1 MKRKNF
7 LILTG
12 SFFCVV
18 IVSVVLRLFIINTY
32 HFHIPITLDK
42 SNIPETLVEIQGKKY
57 SLAIDLG
64 DKFALSLNKH
74 ALKKLQKKPHDSLQ
88 NRDAIGKSYETSA
101 YVLSK
106 IKLGDLIFD
115 DVVVAEVNEEF
126 VKNTILWAD
135 TDNLEELLNDRFGT
149 IGRALLEKL
158 NLLLDVQNSSFFA
171 SNDIKKLKENGY
183 DLNQLVQISFEIGRT
198 GVILPVKTEMG
209 LIRLSIDTGST
220 VSLVRSSI
228 FQGIGIKNEKHGF
241 PIYTT
246 SMFEIGSK
254 NFGSMNLYLFDIT
267 PELHEIDGVLG
278 MDFVKNH
285 VIYIDYKD
293 KVLYIGNSKPRIQ
306 DSKKM

>member
-57 SLAIDLG
+57 SIAIDLG

-101 YVLSK
+101 YILSK

-126 VKNTILWAD
+126 VKNTTLWAD

-149 IGRALLEKL
+149 IGRALLERL
-158 NLLLDVQNSSFFA
+158 NLLLDVQNSSFFV

-209 LIRLSIDTGST
+209 LIRLSIY
-220 VSLVRSSI
+220 RS
-228 FQGIGIKNEKHGF
+228 
-241 PIYTT
+241 
-246 SMFEIGSK
+246 
-254 NFGSMNLYLFDIT
+254 
-267 PELHEIDGVLG
+267 
-278 MDFVKNH
+278 
-285 VIYIDYKD
+285 
-293 KVLYIGNSKPRIQ
+293 
-306 DSKKM
+306 